1 MSTPPTAPTSA
12 PPPSLLEALDAFE
25 TNKLNLARRLL
36 EEAGA
41 RGDPMADGYLGM
53 LHWLGKAGFQAD
65 AEEAVKHFRRAAHA
79 GDPLAQVNMALAH
92 LAGVGAARDDA
103 AARDWLDK
111 AAAQDCPPAWHQ
123 LGRLAAAGRGEPADQ
138 AKARDL
144 WRKAAEQ
151 GYAPAMRAYGA
162 TLADHHPVEALAW
175 LYAAAGLAG
184 DETAAKEA
192 KYLAARMR
200 AKDIAAAH
208 RKGRALARKLGRTAQ
223 TITCLP
229 YSAAEASV

>member
-1 MSTPPTAPTSA
+1 MSAPSA

-41 RGDPMADGYLGM
+41 RGDPLAGGYLGM
-53 LHWLGKAGFQAD
+53 LHWLGKAGLKAN
-65 AEEAVKHFRRAAHA
+65 AEEAVKHFRRGAHA
-79 GDPLAQVNMALAH
+79 GDAIAQVNLGLAH
-92 LAGVGAARDDA
+92 LAGVGAARDEA

-111 AAAQDCPPAWHQ
+111 AAAQACPPAWHQ

-162 TLADHHPVEALAW
+162 TLADHHPIEALAW
-175 LYAAAGLAG
+175 LYAAAGLAA

-192 KYLAARMR
+192 KFLAARMR
-200 AKDIAAAH
+200 ARDISAAH
-208 RKGRALARKLGRTAQ
+208 RKGRALARKLSRGAQ
-223 TITCLP
+223 AITCLP
-229 YSAAEASV
+229 ASPAEAAV